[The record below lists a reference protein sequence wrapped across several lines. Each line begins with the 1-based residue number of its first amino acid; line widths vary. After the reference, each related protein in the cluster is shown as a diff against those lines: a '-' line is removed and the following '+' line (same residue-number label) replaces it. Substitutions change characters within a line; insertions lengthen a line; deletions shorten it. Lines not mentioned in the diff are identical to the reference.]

1 MPETLFALDQRNY
14 RDCQRLFRGNREQEY
29 YRGDYWLDDAQSVSV
44 TARKREAGPYAI
56 IVTRAETGQNFR
68 RNQRHIREDAT
79 DLSILWF
86 VRRGSMRLCN
96 QFGSLEVGP
105 GDALVTRST
114 APFLIELQPDGA
126 LTGGGVSEVLHVT
139 VPTHLL
145 RAQIP
150 REIASS
156 LLLPAERRE
165 IAIARNILTDVFD
178 DDSGLAQDTARML
191 VEFALATVGHAV
203 RASETLSPTRRT
215 VAERRLDEVL
225 RFIEVHLCDPAL
237 STTMVSEGCG
247 LSLRYLS
254 LLLRSRGTTFS
265 ELVWSQRLERA
276 RDWLMR
282 SDPREMPISEI
293 AYGIGFKSPAHFS
306 RMFKRVFG
314 ENPSDCRAIAPPL
327 REAAVSGFCDLEMGT
342 LQ

>member
-14 RDCQRLFRGNREQEY
+14 RECQQLFRGNREQEY
-29 YRGDYWLDDAQSVSV
+29 YRGDYWLDDAQKVSV
-44 TARKREAGPYAI
+44 TARKRAAGPYAI
-56 IVTRAETGQNFR
+56 IVTRGETGQNFR

-96 QFGSLEVGP
+96 QFGSLDVGP

-114 APFLIELQPDGA
+114 SPFLIELQPDA
-126 LTGGGVSEVLHVT
+126 PIGGVSEVLHVT

-156 LLLPAERRE
+156 LLVPAERRE

-178 DDSGLAQDTARML
+178 DESGLAQDTARML

-203 RASETLSPTRRT
+203 RASETLSPMRRT

-225 RFIEVHLCDPAL
+225 RFIEVHLCDPGL
-237 STTMVSEGCG
+237 STNMVSEGCG

-282 SDPREMPISEI
+282 SDPREIAISEI

-306 RMFKRVFG
+306 RMFKRVYG
-314 ENPSDCRAIAPPL
+314 ENPSDCRAIAPSL
-327 REAAVSGFCDLEMGT
+327 RAGDVSAFGDLEPGT